1 MSKITILIV
10 DDHEVVRRG
19 IRALL
24 SEEED
29 FQVIGEAENG
39 EQGLDMLRELKPDLA
54 LIDIRMKGMSG
65 STLCRL
71 ARQEGLE
78 TMLVILTSY
87 ADEELVQTCLQ
98 LGVQGYI
105 LKDIHGFDLVQ
116 SIRSIM
122 EGESILA
129 PQATSVAMRW
139 IQDST
144 KRTANSKT
152 LSLRDIEILQL
163 MAEGLT
169 NREIGQKLY
178 LSENT
183 IKTYVLDIF
192 RHLEVK
198 NRIEAVVTAYRQ
210 GIL

>member
-105 LKDIHGFDLVQ
+105 LKDIHGFDLVK

-144 KRTANSKT
+144 KRAANSKT

>member
-39 EQGLDMLRELKPDLA
+39 EQGLDMLRELKPDLS

-71 ARQEGLE
+71 ARQEGIE

-105 LKDIHGFDLVQ
+105 LKDIHGFDLVK

-144 KRTANSKT
+144 KRAANSKT
-152 LSLRDIEILQL
+152 LSIRDIEILQL